1 MRAEDP
7 PVRAEGPAVP
17 EDLLSAVLAPVRL
30 RGVYSSHW
38 SVRAPWSVRGRREPC
53 AVVHYLCEGSCAV
66 SMPGRASP
74 LWLGPGDLALFPHG
88 AEHTLA
94 DAPATAAVPL
104 EALLPGRRPGS
115 VGRVS
120 IDGPGEAARLLCGGL
135 HYDEAAAPPL
145 YRALPEVV
153 VLEAAA
159 VAGEP
164 LLQAVL
170 EWLSAGADRGAPGAE
185 LVELRAFETV
195 FVLALRVAALRAGV
209 SSPLLRAL
217 RHPGIARALLAVHT
231 RFAEPWSLEALAA
244 EAGMS
249 RSAFASA
256 FRGLV
261 GETPGAHLLG
271 RRMQEAARLLGE
283 TPVALS
289 AVPER
294 VGYGSTVGFHLAFRK
309 RFGVT
314 PGEYRRRC
322 EGDGQD
328 GGRERALP
336 E

>member
-1 MRAEDP
+1 MRAEDVTVGADHP
-7 PVRAEGPAVP
+7 PAS

-38 SVRAPWSVRGRREPC
+38 SVRAPWSVQGRCEPC
-53 AVVHYLCEGSCAV
+53 AVVHYMCEGSCVV
-66 SMPGRASP
+66 SMPGDAPP
-74 LWLGPGDLALFPHG
+74 LTLGPGDLAVFPHG
-88 AEHTLA
+88 SEHVVA
-94 DAPATAAVPL
+94 DRPQSAAVPL
-104 EALLPGRRPGS
+104 EALLPGRRPGT

-145 YRALPEVV
+145 YRALPDVV
-153 VLEAAA
+153 VLDAAA

-164 LLQAVL
+164 LLEATL
-170 EWLSAGADRGAPGAE
+170 EWLSSGTDRGSPGAE

-195 FVLALRVAALRAGV
+195 FVLALRVAALKAGV

-231 RFAEPWSLEALAA
+231 RFAEPWSLETLAA

-261 GETPGAHLLG
+261 GETPGSHLLG

-283 TPVALS
+283 SDIPLS
-289 AVPER
+289 QVPER

-309 RFGVT
+309 RFGLT
-314 PGEYRRRC
+314 PGEFRRRR
-322 EGDGQD
+322 DGQ
-328 GGRERALP
+328 RERALG